1 MMYKGTVKDG
11 AVVLEAGVTLP
22 EGAEVRIGV
31 PPVGDRDVEHLLAE
45 PSLDAAL
52 EKFHL
57 LYKIHRGIEQAD
69 AGQTVSH
76 EEARERLQKWLA

>member
-1 MMYKGTVKDG
+1 MTYKGTVRNG
-11 AVVLEAGVTLP
+11 AVVLEAGIALP
-22 EGAEVRIGV
+22 EGTEVRVGV
-31 PPVGDRDVEHLLAE
+31 PGGGRDVERLLTE
-45 PSLDAAL
+45 PSLDKAL

>member
-1 MMYKGTVKDG
+1 MTYKGTVKNG
-11 AVVLEAGVTLP
+11 AVVLEAGIALP
-22 EGAEVRIGV
+22 EGTEVRIGV
-31 PPVGDRDVEHLLAE
+31 PPVSDRDFERLLAE
-45 PSLDAAL
+45 PSLDEAL

-76 EEARERLQKWLA
+76 EDARERLQKWLA